1 MHLVDL
7 LPLLDDA
14 ETMEQ
19 VIDESRRTWSE
30 IYDAMA
36 PEDTLWV
43 FAPNARKD
51 NRYWPIAMATADTV
65 REDSALAL
73 KNTITRY
80 RDPKPG
86 DDLSNTYEEIL
97 FFVKDK
103 RQYRLDKDRIRVA
116 HVYEGKDW
124 GENRESGRSAYHDTE
139 VQRYNPNGKD
149 PGNVWLEEVR
159 DETPNETVDE
169 TRPLSRVDA
178 LTRCLLAGSE
188 PGETVYT
195 YWIGESFEQTITE
208 QGREL
213 HEIERRGSLT

>member
-14 ETMEQ
+14 ETMGQ
-19 VIDESRRTWSE
+19 VIDRSRRTWSE

-124 GENRESGRSAYHDTE
+124 GKTARADGAPTMTPKYNAIILTAKIRATSGSKRFAMRRRTKPSTRRDRSPE
-139 VQRYNPNGKD
+139 
-149 PGNVWLEEVR
+149 
-159 DETPNETVDE
+159 
-169 TRPLSRVDA
+169 
-178 LTRCLLAGSE
+178 
-188 PGETVYT
+188 
-195 YWIGESFEQTITE
+195 
-208 QGREL
+208 
-213 HEIERRGSLT
+213 